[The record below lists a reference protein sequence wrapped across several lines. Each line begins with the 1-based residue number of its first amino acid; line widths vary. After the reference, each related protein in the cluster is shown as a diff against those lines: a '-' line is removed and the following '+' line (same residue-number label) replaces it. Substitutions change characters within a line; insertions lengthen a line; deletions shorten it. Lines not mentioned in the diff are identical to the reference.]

1 MTFAQIQGNADV
13 CRALTGMVSSGRIPH
28 AILFHED
35 DGGGAVPIILAFLQ
49 YLFCGNRTADDSCDA
64 CPSCNKIAKL
74 IHPDVHF
81 VFPTNAPNLSVSYS
95 AQWRELVLSK
105 PCFTEADLAQAL
117 GIEGKSSIIAVA
129 EAKAMLDTLSLSA
142 LEGGYRAVVIY
153 LPEKMNQEAAN
164 RLLKMIEEPPAM
176 TQFLLVCHSPEKV
189 LQTIASRCQSI
200 RVRPLS
206 KEERIGTEE
215 SESVY
220 KDLFGQLMTAFGR
233 HDLLDALELG
243 EALAA
248 LPSRESA
255 KGFCRYAA
263 LRMRRIFLC
272 QQGLAG
278 LGQADADTAAWA
290 AAVKKTFPRLSMEA
304 LDRAQMQ
311 IGRNVNL
318 KILFADL
325 VGRLYTI
332 YG

>member
-1 MTFAQIQGNADV
+1 MTFSQIQGNADV
-13 CRALTGMVSSGRIPH
+13 CRGLTGMVSSGRIPH

-35 DGGGAVPIILAFLQ
+35 DGGGAMPIVLAFLQ
-49 YLFCGNRTADDSCDA
+49 YLYCSDRADGDSCGN
-64 CPSCNKIAKL
+64 CPSCNKISKL

-81 VFPTNAPNLSVSYS
+81 VFPTNAPNLSVNYS
-95 AQWRELVLSK
+95 SQWRDLVLSK

-164 RLLKMIEEPPAM
+164 RLLKMIEEPPVM

-189 LQTIASRCQSI
+189 LQTISSRCQCI
-200 RVRPLS
+200 RVRPQCMD
-206 KEERIGTEE
+206 ERIGTEE

-220 KDLFGQLMTAFGR
+220 KDLFGQLMAAFGR

-255 KGFCRYAA
+255 RGFCRYAA
-263 LRMRRIFLC
+263 VRLRQIFLL
-272 QQGLAG
+272 QHGLEELAS
-278 LGQADADTAAWA
+278 ADAEAAGWA
-290 AAVKKTFPRLSMEA
+290 SSARKTFPRLGMEA

>member
-1 MTFAQIQGNADV
+1 
-13 CRALTGMVSSGRIPH
+13 
-28 AILFHED
+28 
-35 DGGGAVPIILAFLQ
+35 
-49 YLFCGNRTADDSCDA
+49 
-64 CPSCNKIAKL
+64 
-74 IHPDVHF
+74 
-81 VFPTNAPNLSVSYS
+81 
-95 AQWRELVLSK
+95 
-105 PCFTEADLAQAL
+105 
-117 GIEGKSSIIAVA
+117 
-129 EAKAMLDTLSLSA
+129 
-142 LEGGYRAVVIY
+142 
-153 LPEKMNQEAAN
+153 
-164 RLLKMIEEPPAM
+164 M

-290 AAVKKTFPRLSMEA
+290 SAVKKTFPRLSMEA

>member
-35 DGGGAVPIILAFLQ
+35 DGGGAMPIVLAFLQ
-49 YLFCGNRTADDSCDA
+49 YLYCSGRTMDDSCGS

-81 VFPTNAPNLSVSYS
+81 IFPTNAPNLSAGYMD
-95 AQWRELVLSK
+95 QWRELVLSK

-200 RVRPLS
+200 RVRPQTKS
-206 KEERIGTEE
+206 GRIGTAE
-215 SESVY
+215 SEAVY

-233 HDLLDALELG
+233 HDLMDALELG

-248 LPSRESA
+248 LPSREGA
-255 KGFCRYAA
+255 KGFCSYAA
-263 LRMRRIFLC
+263 LRMRQIFLC
-272 QQGLAG
+272 QQGMEELAA
-278 LGQADADTAAWA
+278 ADAEVRAWA
-290 AAVKKTFPRLSMEA
+290 SAVRKTFPRLSMEA
-304 LDRAQMQ
+304 LDRATMQ

-325 VGRLYTI
+325 VGRLYRI

>member
-13 CRALTGMVSSGRIPH
+13 CRGLAGMVSSGRIPH
-28 AILFHED
+28 AILLHED
-35 DGGGAVPIILAFLQ
+35 DGGGAMPVVLAFLQ
-49 YLFCGNRTADDSCDA
+49 YLYCGNRTEADSCDS
-64 CPSCNKIAKL
+64 CPSCNKISKL

-81 VFPTNAPNLSVSYS
+81 VFPTNAPNLSQSYS
-95 AQWRELVLSK
+95 SQWRDLVLSK

-129 EAKAMLDTLSLSA
+129 EARAILDTLSLSA

-189 LQTIASRCQSI
+189 LQTIASRCQCI
-200 RVRPLS
+200 RIRPQHRD
-206 KEERIGTEE
+206 ERIGTEE

-243 EALAA
+243 EALSA

-263 LRMRRIFLC
+263 ARMRQIFLL
-272 QQGLAG
+272 QQGLGELASPDG
-278 LGQADADTAAWA
+278 ETAAWA
-290 AAVKKTFPRLSMEA
+290 SSVRKTFPRLALEA